1 MSAADPSAAPA
12 SPPIPQSFREVLG
25 NTVMRR
31 LWYAQI
37 VSLFGDFLALFAV
50 ISVVTFRMHGTPS
63 QITGLQIAYLLPL
76 ALLGPLPGV
85 FVDRWPLKGTLVS
98 SDLLRAGLTLMLLFT
113 TEIWQV
119 CAVLSAISVVSSFF
133 APAQAVAIRSHVPRH
148 GLLSANAL
156 MQIAMM
162 GSRIIGPA
170 TAGALVAALGPE
182 FCYTIDVGSFLLS
195 AALIFSVGIVRPAEL
210 QAGGGQEAVGKVR
223 ALWNDLREGLGFLF
237 GHAQILFVVAAIA
250 AGLFTISCFGPLI
263 AIYVRDTLRAN
274 ELIFGISSGMIGV
287 GLLVGT
293 FVMRRLATRF
303 SNSGLVLSGLS
314 GIGVGAL
321 ALISVPHLAAAL
333 VGTFLVG
340 LTFAAIM
347 VPAQTLI
354 QQETPIALAGRVA
367 STNMSLVM
375 VAQILGLVLSGH
387 LANELGVRMVF
398 VLCAL
403 LSFALAGAGWLVLRK
418 GRKAR
423 REGAEAASTA

>member
-1 MSAADPSAAPA
+1 V
-12 SPPIPQSFREVLG
+12 PQTFREVLG

-98 SDLLRAGLTLMLLFT
+98 SDLLRAGLTLLLLFT
-113 TEIWQV
+113 TQIWQV
-119 CAVLSAISVVSSFF
+119 CAVLAAISMVSSFF
-133 APAQAVAIRSHVPRH
+133 APAQVVAIRSHVPRH

-182 FCYTIDVGSFLLS
+182 FCYTIDVASFLLS
-195 AALIFSVGIVRPAEL
+195 AGLIFSVGIVRPAEMRT
-210 QAGGGQEAVGKVR
+210 ATDGEPVGKVR
-223 ALWNDLREGLGFLF
+223 ALWNDLREGLRFIF
-237 GHAQILFVVAAIA
+237 GHKQILFVVAAIT

-263 AIYVRDTLRAN
+263 AIYVRDTLRATA
-274 ELIFGISSGMIGV
+274 LAYGIASGMIGV
-287 GLLVGT
+287 GLLAGT
-293 FVMRRLATRF
+293 FVMRRLAARF
-303 SNSGLVLSGLS
+303 SNAGLVLSGLS

-321 ALISVPHLAAAL
+321 VLIAVPHIAAAL
-333 VGTFLVG
+333 AGTFLVG

-375 VAQILGLVLSGH
+375 FGQVLGLLLSGF
-387 LANELGVRMVF
+387 LANEVGVRPVF
-398 VLCAL
+398 VLCAF
-403 LSFALAGAGWLVLRK
+403 LSFALAGAGWMVLRK
-418 GRKAR
+418 GRKG
-423 REGAEAASTA
+423 REEERASVG